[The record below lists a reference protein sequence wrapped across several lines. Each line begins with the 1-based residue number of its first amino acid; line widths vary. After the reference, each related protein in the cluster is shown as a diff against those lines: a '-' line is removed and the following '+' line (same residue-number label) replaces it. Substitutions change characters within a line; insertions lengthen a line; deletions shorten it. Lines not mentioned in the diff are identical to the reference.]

1 MKQEEKLLR
10 ALTEVGDD
18 LIARADSCRY
28 GPNPWKR
35 WGSLAASLALVVS
48 LTALA
53 LPYLP
58 MGCGSAEKSDGAMM
72 VEGEYQYTQET
83 SICDD
88 VLLDTECECEPEAEP
103 EEAPAAGE
111 TERMTVR
118 DAAEAQDLDY
128 LTDVLAYPLVHWQ
141 VESFESPA
149 DLSEDGLER
158 LALAVEDRDS
168 LIDGSTDQ
176 SETFVRERLDRVL
189 EGYTYAPEDD
199 VLPLDGALE
208 VVPNVEGVRV
218 EVQDDLLTLTV
229 SVGYEGGT
237 CIVLTQVTVRLDGD
251 SWRYVSFG

>member
-10 ALTEVGDD
+10 ALTDVGDD
-18 LIARADSCRY
+18 LIARADDCRF
-28 GPNPWKR
+28 GVSPWKR

-58 MGCGSAEKSDGAMM
+58 MGCGSAEKSDSAMIT
-72 VEGEYQYTQET
+72 EGEYEYMQES

-88 VLLDTECECEPEAEP
+88 VFLDADCECETEAEP
-103 EEAPAAGE
+103 EEAPAEVG
-111 TERMTVR
+111 TTVKMTVR
-118 DAAEAQDLDY
+118 DAVEAQNLDY
-128 LTDVLAYPLVHWQ
+128 LAYVLARPLIRWQ
-141 VESFESPA
+141 VETFESPA

-158 LALAVEDRDS
+158 LALAVEN
-168 LIDGSTDQ
+168 GSTDT
-176 SETFVRERLDRVL
+176 SESSVRQRLDRVL
-189 EGYTYAPEDD
+189 EGYIYAPEDD

-218 EVQDDLLTLTV
+218 ELQDDLVILTV

-237 CIVLTQVTVRLDGD
+237 CIVLTQITVRLDGD
-251 SWRYVSFG
+251 SWRYVSYG

>member
-10 ALTEVGDD
+10 ALGDVGDD

-28 GPNPWKR
+28 GLNPWKR

-58 MGCGSAEKSDGAMM
+58 MGCGSAEKSDGAVM
-72 VEGEYQYTQET
+72 EGEYQYTQGS
-83 SICDD
+83 SICEDA
-88 VLLDTECECEPEAEP
+88 LLDTECECETEAEP

-111 TERMTVR
+111 TGQMTVR
-118 DAAEAQDLDY
+118 EAAQMQDLDY

-141 VESFESPA
+141 VGSFKSPA
-149 DLSEDGLER
+149 DLSEDSLER

-176 SETFVRERLDRVL
+176 SEAFVRERLDRVL
-189 EGYTYAPEDD
+189 ESYVYEPEDD

-208 VVPNVEGVRV
+208 VMPNVEGVRV
-218 EVQDDLLTLTV
+218 EVQDDLLVLTV

-237 CIVLTQVTVRLDGD
+237 CIVLTQVTVRLEGDG
-251 SWRYVSFG
+251 WHYVSYG